1 VRVASGDF
9 AGAVEA
15 YDAALDADPSLVA
28 AWAGR
33 AEAQLS
39 AGDSDG
45 AIESLN
51 AALDVADDAALLFNR
66 AAALGSAGR
75 WADAVADL
83 TRARE
88 LDPEDPEITE
98 QLRECAERLA

>member
-1 VRVASGDF
+1 VG
-9 AGAVEA
+9 AGG
-15 YDAALDADPSLVA
+15 
-28 AWAGR
+28 GR

-66 AAALGSAGR
+66 ATVLGSAGR

-88 LDPEDPEITE
+88 LDPEDPEITV
-98 QLRECAERLA
+98 QLREYAERLA